1 MAHFILHIGQSK
13 TGTTAIQHFLAANR
27 GVLRSMGVLYPD
39 IRNKGV
45 CLGATDHNLVVWALI
60 GKISPIGVPFQDFLE
75 SVEAELRQDPA
86 LHTVILSSE
95 SFLGEP
101 HIWDFD
107 SEDVWRQANREKI
120 QTLHRL
126 LQGHEVTILVYL
138 RRQDYWVNSAFNHI
152 IKIEGLLGRCL
163 YSDIQQLIEHLAPR
177 LDYAQE
183 LRAWSEHF
191 GRDAM
196 VVRPYEKS
204 QLVDGDAV
212 SDFMVRTGLS
222 DFGSRFVRPDYQES
236 RNLGL
241 PRDVLEVKR
250 ILNRVPKTKPEER
263 VLIWALQKI
272 GTEMPPA
279 KPEWDFLLTSSA
291 RCALIE
297 RYASAN
303 REVAECY
310 LATGTGALFR
320 DPLPHTRKEAEYP
333 GLLTERALEI
343 MMRLYCTLESMS
355 ARWLYWRYVVGDL
368 ARRHFF
374 CGYIFLRPIYR
385 KFVR

>member
-1 MAHFILHIGQSK
+1 MARFILHIGQSK

-27 GVLRSMGVLYPD
+27 SVLRSMGILYPD
-39 IRNKGV
+39 IRNRGV
-45 CLGATDHNLVVWALI
+45 CLGATDHNLVAWSLI
-60 GKISPIGVPFQDFLE
+60 GKISPIGVPFKDFLE
-75 SVEAELRQDPA
+75 GVEAELRQYST
-86 LHTVILSSE
+86 LHTVILSAE
-95 SFLGEP
+95 AFLGEP

-107 SEDVWRQANREKI
+107 SEELWRQANQQKI

-126 LQGHEVTILVYL
+126 LQGHEVSVLVYL

-152 IKIEGLLGRCL
+152 VKVEGLVGRCL
-163 YSDIQQLIEHLAPR
+163 YSNIQELTEHLAPR
-177 LDYAQE
+177 LNYAQE
-183 LRAWSEHF
+183 LRAWGEHF

-212 SDFMVRTGLS
+212 SDFLVRIGLS
-222 DFGSRFVRPDYQES
+222 GCSSRFVRPNYQES
-236 RNLGL
+236 RNPGL

-250 ILNRVPKTKPEER
+250 ILNRVPKSKSEER

-272 GTEMPPA
+272 GTEMPTPNL
-279 KPEWDFLLTSSA
+279 EWDFLLTSSE

-303 REVAECY
+303 REVAESY
-310 LATGTGALFR
+310 LASGTGALFR
-320 DPLPHTRKEAEYP
+320 DPLPHASKEAEYP
-333 GLLTERALEI
+333 GLLAERVLAI
-343 MMRLYCTLESMS
+343 MIRLYRTVESMS

-385 KFVR
+385 KLVR